1 MKTMQEVQTL
11 ISDLQQFYT
20 DVRLLDAAAI
30 ERIEEGVR
38 SDPKAEDLCYAC
50 RHAQYPQRVI
60 DMPLSRRPGLR
71 DSG

>member
-20 DVRLLDAAAI
+20 DVRLLDATAI

-38 SDPKAEDLCYAC
+38 SNPRRKTCA
-50 RHAQYPQRVI
+50 
-60 DMPLSRRPGLR
+60 MPAATEAAAATTAR
-71 DSG
+71 

>member
-20 DVRLLDAAAI
+20 DVRLLDAATI

-38 SDPKAEDLCYAC
+38 SNPNAEDLCYAC
-50 RHAQYPQRVI
+50 RHRCVRKP
-60 DMPLSRRPGLR
+60 
-71 DSG
+71 

>member
-20 DVRLLDAAAI
+20 DVRLLDAATI

-38 SDPKAEDLCYAC
+38 
-50 RHAQYPQRVI
+50 
-60 DMPLSRRPGLR
+60 
-71 DSG
+71 

>member
-30 ERIEEGVR
+30 GRIEEGVR
-38 SDPKAEDLCYAC
+38 
-50 RHAQYPQRVI
+50 V
-60 DMPLSRRPGLR
+60 
-71 DSG
+71 

>member
-11 ISDLQQFYT
+11 ISDLQKFYT

-38 SDPKAEDLCYAC
+38 SNCA
-50 RHAQYPQRVI
+50 
-60 DMPLSRRPGLR
+60 MPAATGAAAATTAR
-71 DSG
+71 

>member
-20 DVRLLDAAAI
+20 DVRLLDATAI

-38 SDPKAEDLCYAC
+38 SNPKAVLCLP
-50 RHAQYPQRVI
+50 PQKP
-60 DMPLSRRPGLR
+60 PLPPLR
-71 DSG
+71 GEECVREP

>member
-38 SDPKAEDLCYAC
+38 SNPKAEDLCYA
-50 RHAQYPQRVI
+50 
-60 DMPLSRRPGLR
+60 
-71 DSG
+71 